1 MSLEQSGKIVGV
13 VLAGGRSQRM
23 GGREKA
29 FLDLAGQPMLARV
42 IARFAPQVSC
52 LAINANGDPARF
64 AAFGLPVIAD
74 TIPDYPG
81 PLAGVLAGLR
91 WVAAGSRQGTHM
103 ATVSSDA
110 PFIPADFVVR
120 LAAAT
125 AEPGDA
131 IVVAQ
136 SGGVVHPV
144 AGLWPLG
151 IADALERDLATG
163 ERRVQRWVESQGMV
177 KVAFPPLELSGR
189 TLDPFF
195 NVNTPSELLE
205 AEALMQLLG
214 RQKEQS

>member
-1 MSLEQSGKIVGV
+1 MIGEPSGRIVGV

-29 FLDLAGQPMLARV
+29 FLDLAGQPMLGR
-42 IARFAPQVSC
+42 IIERFAPQVAH

-64 AAFGLPVIAD
+64 DAFGLPVIAD
-74 TIPDYPG
+74 TIPDYAG

-91 WVAAGSRQGTHM
+91 WIAAGSPQATHM

-110 PFIPADFVVR
+110 PFIPLDLVAR
-120 LAAAT
+120 LAAA
-125 AEPGDA
+125 APAGDA

-136 SGGVVHPV
+136 SGGVVHPL

-151 IADALERDLATG
+151 IGDALERALATG

-177 KVAFPPLELSGR
+177 EVAFPPLELSDR
-189 TLDPFF
+189 TLDSFF
-195 NVNTPSELLE
+195 NVNTLSDHLE
-205 AEALMQLLG
+205 AEALMQLLR
-214 RQKEQS
+214 RQKDQS

>member
-1 MSLEQSGKIVGV
+1 MNRELSGGIVGV

-29 FLDLAGQPMLARV
+29 FLELAGQPMLAH
-42 IARFAPQVSC
+42 IIGRFAPQVPR

-64 AAFGLPVIAD
+64 AAFGLPVFAD
-74 TIPDYPG
+74 TIPDYAG

-91 WVAAGSRQGTHM
+91 WVAAGSPRATHM

-110 PFIPADFVVR
+110 PLIPPDLVAR
-120 LAAAT
+120 LAAEA
-125 AEPGDA
+125 AEAGDA

-144 AGLWPLG
+144 TGLWPLG
-151 IADALERDLATG
+151 IADALERALATG
-163 ERRVQRWVESQGMV
+163 ERRVQRWVESQGMRT
-177 KVAFPPLELSGR
+177 VAFPALELSGR
-189 TLDPFF
+189 TVDPFF
-195 NVNTPSELLE
+195 NVNTPAEFSEV
-205 AEALMQLLG
+205 EALMQLLE